1 MEALVARIPKNP
13 TEEVRISLT
22 SYRGH
27 DLIDI
32 RVFFQDEQGEWR
44 PTKRGVS
51 LSVDAFT
58 ELRDAIGKA
67 EDMLNTL
74 PAPAKA
80 AGRSRAKTSPAD

>member
-1 MEALVARIPKNP
+1 MEALVAKIAKNP

-27 DLIDI
+27 DLVDI

-51 LSVDAFT
+51 LSVDSFA
-58 ELRDAIGKA
+58 ELREAVAKA
-67 EDMLNTL
+67 EEMLNST
-74 PAPAKA
+74 PAAAKSS
-80 AGRSRAKTSPAD
+80 GRSRAKKSAE

>member
-1 MEALVARIPKNP
+1 MEALVARIAKNP

-27 DLIDI
+27 DLVDI

-51 LSVDAFT
+51 LSVDSFA
-58 ELRDAIGKA
+58 ELREAVAKA
-67 EDMLNTL
+67 EEMLSA
-74 PAPAKA
+74 APAA
-80 AGRSRAKTSPAD
+80 AKSSGRSRAKKSAE